1 MLEPMQLPSTTEG
14 LPSTEYSQYRH
25 TASTFKSHQPVGA
38 RLCPVTMLWSEE
50 DHVMSIA
57 SLCHDGIG
65 YLSTF
70 IWILR
75 SSHPFHA
82 AHLGQLVPRTP
93 GLSREL

>member
-1 MLEPMQLPSTTEG
+1 MKYRL
-14 LPSTEYSQYRH
+14 YRH
-25 TASTFKSHQPVGA
+25 TASTLKSHQPVEA
-38 RLCPVTMLWSEE
+38 RLCLVTMLWSDE
-50 DHVMSIA
+50 DHVMSII

-93 GLSREL
+93 RLSIEL